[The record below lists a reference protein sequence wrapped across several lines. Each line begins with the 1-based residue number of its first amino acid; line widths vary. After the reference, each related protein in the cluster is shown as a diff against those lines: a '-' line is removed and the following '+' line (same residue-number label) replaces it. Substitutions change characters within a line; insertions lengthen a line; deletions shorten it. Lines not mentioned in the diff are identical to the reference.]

1 MDGAVGVGVEVGAAV
16 AVGAVVGV
24 EPPSP
29 HATPTNTRAAMP
41 IVATR
46 PLFTFMVVF
55 SSEPPEGPVHM
66 VRLLRRA
73 SLVLDGALLSRL
85 APVLQL
91 RPRFGMVGIVEAGKA
106 MSTAKLVLRSRL

>member
-1 MDGAVGVGVEVGAAV
+1 MASCWAY
-16 AVGAVVGV
+16 
-24 EPPSP
+24 
-29 HATPTNTRAAMP
+29 ATPITISATMP
-41 IVATR
+41 IVSTR

-55 SSEPPEGPVHM
+55 SSEPPEGPVHL

-91 RPRFGMVGIVEAGKA
+91 RARFGMVGIVKAGKA